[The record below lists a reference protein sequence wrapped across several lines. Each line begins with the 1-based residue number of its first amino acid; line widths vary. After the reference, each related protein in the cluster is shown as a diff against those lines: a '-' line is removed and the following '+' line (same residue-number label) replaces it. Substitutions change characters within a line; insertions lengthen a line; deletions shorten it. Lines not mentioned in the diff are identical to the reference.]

1 MNERIPYLTNLLKHE
16 NYIYNKVKYQSE
28 DNYVNTCGSHVAHRI
43 YRLIN
48 NNMTLEDYHKF
59 MRDLSKESKFN
70 HDLIVSTFVNLINE
84 K

>member
-1 MNERIPYLTNLLKHE
+1 MLKHE

-28 DNYVNTCGSHVAHRI
+28 DNFVNTCGSHIAHRI
-43 YRLIN
+43 YRIIN

-70 HDLIVSTFVNLINE
+70 YDLIVSTFINLINE